1 MNKQNK
7 TNNQRHKSTIDKYFE
22 RTAKAYKVWAD
33 ENGEE
38 RNFLQVTVETTGD
51 TDENGIQVLDF
62 HVSYHFKTD
71 VLASGLAKA
80 MERDE
85 DIRQLIIEAARKYYI
100 ANIEIK
106 EK

>member
-1 MNKQNK
+1 MAEKR
-7 TNNQRHKSTIDKYFE
+7 NNQRHESTIDKYFE
-22 RTAKAYKVWAD
+22 RTAGGYRAWIED
-33 ENGEE
+33 NEE
-38 RNFLQVTVETTGD
+38 DRNFLQVAAETTGD
-51 TDENGIQVLDF
+51 TDENGNQVIDF
-62 HVSYHFKTD
+62 RVSYHCKTD
-71 VLASGLAKA
+71 VLASGLAKT

>member
-1 MNKQNK
+1 MAEKE
-7 TNNQRHKSTIDKYFE
+7 NNQRHESTIDKYFE
-22 RTAKAYKVWAD
+22 RTAGGYRAWVED
-33 ENGEE
+33 NEE
-38 RNFLQVTVETTGD
+38 DRNFLQVAAETTGD
-51 TDENGIQVLDF
+51 TDENGNQVIDF
-62 HVSYHFKTD
+62 RVSYHCKTD
-71 VLASGLAKA
+71 VLTSGLAKA